1 MMIQVFSI
9 ILLTAQFFQ
18 ENHGYRILGIFPLN
32 SRSHEMMFESIM
44 KGLSKR
50 GHHVDVINH
59 FPLKHPPKNY
69 HNIIDLRGTMEN
81 LVNNFTVDFV
91 LGIAGDNVVYPVA
104 TLYGNRLCELMG
116 LKEFQD
122 IIHNPPN
129 NPPYDALIT
138 EAFGA
143 NCFMGIGHH
152 LNIPIIAASSAVEY
166 PWVGHITGNADN
178 PAIVPNGL
186 YSAFGELN
194 FWQRLENTVEYF
206 KATSTFHKL
215 TEEYQTAVMRKYISP
230 NLPNIREIEK
240 SVSLTLV
247 NSHPILFGV
256 KPVLPTLVQVGGIHV
271 EESDSK
277 VPEDLKKW
285 LDESQD
291 GIIYF
296 TFGSMVLIET
306 LPTDTIKT
314 LYSSFSKIKP
324 IRILMKVANTSKLPS
339 GLPSNVH
346 TMPWIP
352 QSAVLGHKNIRAFM
366 THGGLMGTTEA
377 LYHGVPLI
385 GVPLFADQPRN
396 IASFIAKGMSVKLS
410 LSNMTESNVDEAIRS
425 VLFDPK
431 YRENAR
437 YYSKLFRDRPM
448 SAMDSAIYW
457 IEYTIRNG
465 PIVLRPPSLNLTW
478 WQLGLIDVYGFLTA
492 IFLLFALLI
501 IFVVVLAVKNFSRLF
516 YSKSNKMGF
525 KLEEKKNK

>member
-1 MMIQVFSI
+1 MNYIKVFL
-9 ILLTAQFFQ
+9 ILNCITGLIVCDA
-18 ENHGYRILGIFPLN
+18 YRILGVFPFAGK
-32 SRSHEMMFESIM
+32 SHNIIFESLM
-44 KGLSKR
+44 KGLAKR
-50 GHHVDVINH
+50 GHQVDVVTH
-59 FPLKHPPKNY
+59 FPLVEPLKNY
-69 HNIIDLRGTMEN
+69 NDIINLNGTMEN
-81 LVNNFTVDFV
+81 L
-91 LGIAGDNVVYPVA
+91 
-104 TLYGNRLCELMG
+104 
-116 LKEFQD
+116 
-122 IIHNPPN
+122 
-129 NPPYDALIT
+129 
-138 EAFGA
+138 AFGA

-206 KATSTFHKL
+206 KATSMFHKL

-230 NLPNIREIEK
+230 DLPNIREIEK

-314 LYSSFSKIKP
+314 LYASFSKIKP
-324 IRILMKVANTSKLPS
+324 IRVLMKVANTSKLPS

-431 YRENAR
+431 YRERAEYNSR
-437 YYSKLFRDRPM
+437 LFKDRPM
-448 SAMDSAIYW
+448 SPMDTAEYW
-457 IEYTIRNG
+457 IKYVIRYGAG
-465 PIVLRPPSLNLTW
+465 PLKSPALELNW
-478 WQLGLIDVYGFLTA
+478 WQLSMLDVYV
-492 IFLLFALLI
+492 FLLICFSVIAFFFCILIKLLFNLI
-501 IFVVVLAVKNFSRLF
+501 KNRTSIKHVSKTLSENSSKKVKCN
-516 YSKSNKMGF
+516 
-525 KLEEKKNK
+525 